1 LKKIFQIFKEQAF
14 GLNFKFK
21 TAGFTLIEMIVVMAM
36 IGIVS
41 GATLKLVRFS
51 DINKNLSLTTAEV
64 KGAIR
69 TAQTLALAPPLVTNG
84 SNVLHVCGFV
94 VENDSGSLGKLE
106 MKTVLPKDDDPVT
119 CRKLNVIGD
128 ICNDITIKCQP
139 YEEKDFESFK
149 ITSENASGTE
159 PVKIFF
165 RAPYGKVIGAGTVT
179 IQQVDENGD
188 NISGHSKNI
197 MINKQGKINVE

>member
-1 LKKIFQIFKEQAF
+1 LKKIFQIFKKREC

-21 TAGFTLIEMIVVMAM
+21 TAGFTLIEMVVVMGM

-64 KGAIR
+64 KGVIR

-119 CRKLNVIGD
+119 CRKLDVIGD
-128 ICNDITIKCQP
+128 ICNDTTTKCQL
-139 YEEKDFESFK
+139 YEEKDFKSFK
-149 ITSENASGTE
+149 ITSGTE

>member
-1 LKKIFQIFKEQAF
+1 MKKIFQIFKEQAF

-64 KGAIR
+64 KGVIR

-106 MKTVLPKDDDPVT
+106 MKTVLPKDDNPVT
-119 CRKLNVIGD
+119 CRKLSIIGE
-128 ICNDITIKCQP
+128 ICDNGSTTTCQL
-139 YEEKDFESFK
+139 YEKKDFESFK
-149 ITSENASGTE
+149 IISGTNN

-165 RAPYGKVIGAGTVT
+165 RTPYGKVIGASTIT
-179 IQQVDENGD
+179 IQQVDEGGGG
-188 NISGHSKNI
+188 ISGHSKNI
-197 MINKQGKINVE
+197 EINKQGKINVN

>member
-69 TAQTLALAPPLVTNG
+69 TAQTLALAPPLVTDN
-84 SNVLHVCGFV
+84 SDKVLHVCGFV
-94 VENDSGSLGKLE
+94 VENTSSSLGELE
-106 MKTVLPKDDDPVT
+106 IKTVLPKGDDPVI
-119 CRKLNVIGD
+119 CRKLSIIGE
-128 ICNDITIKCQP
+128 ICDNGSTTTCQS
-139 YEEKDFESFK
+139 YEKKDFESFK
-149 ITSENASGTE
+149 IISGTNN

-165 RAPYGKVIGAGTVT
+165 RTPYGKVIGASTIT
-179 IQQVDENGD
+179 IQQVDEGGGG
-188 NISGHSKNI
+188 ISGHSKNI
-197 MINKQGKINVE
+197 EINKQGKINVN